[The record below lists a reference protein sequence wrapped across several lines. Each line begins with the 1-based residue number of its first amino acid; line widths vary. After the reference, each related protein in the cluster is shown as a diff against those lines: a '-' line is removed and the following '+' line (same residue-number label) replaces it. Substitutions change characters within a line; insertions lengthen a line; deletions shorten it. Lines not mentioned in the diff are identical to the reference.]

1 MPLAAVSLGLRF
13 EQRCKL
19 FLDLFQCFASGITS
33 VLLNVRVCRPA
44 PVNGFRVLDCGL
56 RFLFSLDGRLCHGA
70 ERRTDH
76 AEKLAGLVGRRTTSG
91 WKWLALVLDRLLY
104 AGMRDV
110 IVIAEFAERI
120 PAALQLAIRTNQSST
135 VGALSHGGLTV
146 RYSLIAIT
154 RYVFDLTVHFP
165 PLKPIHNNASRER
178 VPCGARAQIALRGP
192 RSGNSHDS

>member
-1 MPLAAVSLGLRF
+1 MLRVWHHERSSECKSVPSCACKWLPSLGLRSAL
-13 EQRCKL
+13 E
-19 FLDLFQCFASGITS
+19 
-33 VLLNVRVCRPA
+33 LLAHPYRNI
-44 PVNGFRVLDCGL
+44 
-56 RFLFSLDGRLCHGA
+56 SLDGRLCHGA

-135 VGALSHGGLTV
+135 VGALSHGG
-146 RYSLIAIT
+146 
-154 RYVFDLTVHFP
+154 
-165 PLKPIHNNASRER
+165 
-178 VPCGARAQIALRGP
+178 
-192 RSGNSHDS
+192 